1 MISALLL
8 AFVFIA
14 LLSFGVFAFMMRPDQ
29 EQKAMQK
36 RVTAIKTPEG
46 EFQEGVE
53 SLESYLNQKPSSSFQ
68 WLEDRAESTRFSRQ
82 LQVLIIQA
90 DGKTSIG
97 NMIVTSAGIAFGLFL
112 LVSIF
117 TGGMFLAGL
126 AAAAAGAAGPTVLLK
141 IKRSRRVAAFNNAL
155 PESIDMMTRSLR
167 AGHSL
172 VAAIGIVAD
181 QALEPAKFEFGEV
194 FKKQNYGL
202 PLRDALMQMLERVPS
217 QDLRVLV
224 TAILVQKDT
233 GGNLAEILDRTT
245 HVIRERIRIKGEIS
259 THTAQGRLTGW
270 ILCLLPLVLLVLINI
285 VNPGYSK
292 VLIETE
298 TGHKL
303 LYAGVGLLCL
313 GGFIIRN
320 IINGIEV

>member
-1 MISALLL
+1 MIALIFAFLIIAMIS
-8 AFVFIA
+8 
-14 LLSFGVFAFMMRPDQ
+14 FGAFAFAMRPDQ
-29 EQKAMQK
+29 EQKAMLR
-36 RVTAIKTPEG
+36 RVSAIKNPEG
-46 EFQEGVE
+46 EFGEHAE
-53 SLESYLNQKPSSSFQ
+53 SLESYLNQRPATSFQ
-68 WLEDRAESTRFSRQ
+68 WLEELVERSRFSRQ
-82 LQVLIIQA
+82 LQVLIIQS
-90 DGKTSIG
+90 DGKTSLG
-97 NMIVTSAGIAFGLFL
+97 NILMTSAGIAVGLFFVVL
-112 LVSIF
+112 LV
-117 TGGMFLAGL
+117 TGGMVVGAL
-126 AAAAAGAAGPTVLLK
+126 AAGAAGSAGPLFYLK
-141 IKRSRRVAAFNNAL
+141 FRRSRRVAAFNAAL

-167 AGHSL
+167 AGHSI

-181 QALEPAKFEFGEV
+181 QALEPAKYEFGEV

-202 PLRDALMQMLERVPS
+202 PMRDALMQMLERVPS

-270 ILCLLPLVLLVLINI
+270 ILCMLPLVLLVLINI

-313 GGFIIRN
+313 GGFLIRN

>member
-1 MISALLL
+1 MIAALLI
-8 AFVFIA
+8 AFIFIA
-14 LLSFGVFAFMMRPDQ
+14 LVSFGVFAFVMRPNH
-29 EQKAMQK
+29 EQKAVQR
-36 RVTAIKTPEG
+36 RVVGIKNPEG
-46 EFQEGVE
+46 NFVDGGE
-53 SLESYLNQKPSSSFQ
+53 SLENYLNQKPASKFQ
-68 WLEDRAESTRFSRQ
+68 WLEDLVQTSNFSHKM
-82 LQVLIIQA
+82 QVLIIQA
-90 DGKTSIG
+90 DGKTSVG
-97 NMIVTSAGIAFGLFL
+97 NIIMTSLSIALGVAFAVYL
-112 LVSIF
+112 F
-117 TGGMFLAGL
+117 TGLTLIACG
-126 AAAAAGAAGPTVLLK
+126 AGAATGVLPTVFLK
-141 IKRSRRVAAFNNAL
+141 VRRARRLKAFNNVLADC
-155 PESIDMMTRSLR
+155 IDMMTRSLR
-167 AGHSL
+167 AGHSI

-181 QALEPAKFEFGEV
+181 QALEPAKSEFDEV

-202 PLRDALMQMLERVPS
+202 PMRDALLQMLERVPS
-217 QDLRVLV
+217 QDLRVLI

-270 ILCLLPLVLLVLINI
+270 ILCLLPIVLLVLINI

-303 LYAGVGLLCL
+303 LYAGIGLLCL
-313 GGFIIRN
+313 GGFLIRG

>member
-1 MISALLL
+1 MLTALII
-8 AFVFIA
+8 AFVFIS
-14 LLSFGVFAFMMRPDQ
+14 LLCFGVFAFVTRPDK
-29 EQKAMQK
+29 EQKAMQR
-36 RVTAIKTPEG
+36 RVVAIKTPQGDLVE
-46 EFQEGVE
+46 VTE
-53 SLESYLNQKPSSSFQ
+53 SLENYLNQKPASSFQ
-68 WLEDRAESTRFSRQ
+68 WLEDLAERSR
-82 LQVLIIQA
+82 LSRDMQVLIIQS
-90 DGKTSIG
+90 DGQTSIG
-97 NMIVTSAGIAFGLFL
+97 NILMTSVSIGLGIGLALFL
-112 LVSIF
+112 F
-117 TGGMFLAGL
+117 TGMLLAGV
-126 AAAAAGAAGPTVLLK
+126 AVGGAACIAPTAYLK
-141 IKRSRRVAAFNNAL
+141 FKRSRRLNKFDTNL
-155 PESIDMMTRSLR
+155 PECIDMMSRSLR
-167 AGHSL
+167 AGHSV

-181 QALEPAKFEFGEV
+181 QALEPAKSEFSEV

-245 HVIRERIRIKGEIS
+245 HVIRERIRIKGEIQ

-270 ILCLLPLVLLVLINI
+270 ILCMLPLVLLVLINI

-303 LYAGVGLLCL
+303 LYIGVGLLSL
-313 GGFIIRN
+313 GGFLIRG
-320 IINGIEV
+320 IINGIEI

>member
-1 MISALLL
+1 MIAALFF
-8 AFVFIA
+8 AFLFIA
-14 LLSFGVFAFMMRPDQ
+14 LVSFGVFAFVMRPNQ
-29 EQKAMQK
+29 EQKAVQR
-36 RVTAIKTPEG
+36 RVVAIKNPEG
-46 EFQEGVE
+46 AFVDGVE
-53 SLESYLNQKPSSSFQ
+53 NLESYLNQKPATRFQ
-68 WLEDRAESTRFSRQ
+68 WLEDAVQTSKFSHQ
-82 LQVLIIQA
+82 MQILIIQA
-90 DGKTSIG
+90 DGKTSVG
-97 NMIVTSAGIAFGLFL
+97 NILMTSLSIALGVALAVFL
-112 LVSIF
+112 F
-117 TGGMFLAGL
+117 TGMLLAAVGAGL
-126 AAAAAGAAGPTVLLK
+126 AAGFIPSAMLK
-141 IKRSRRVAAFNNAL
+141 FRRARRLKAFNNVLA
-155 PESIDMMTRSLR
+155 ECIDMMTRSLR
-167 AGHSL
+167 AGHSI

-181 QALEPAKFEFGEV
+181 QALEPAKSEFDEV

-202 PLRDALMQMLERVPS
+202 PLRDALLQMLDRVPS

-270 ILCLLPLVLLVLINI
+270 ILCMLPVVLLVLINI

-303 LYAGVGLLCL
+303 LYIGIGLLCL
-313 GGFIIRN
+313 GGFLIRG

>member
-1 MISALLL
+1 MIAALIV
-8 AFVFIA
+8 AFIFIS
-14 LLSFGVFAFMMRPDQ
+14 LVCFGVFAFATRPDQ
-29 EQKAMQK
+29 EQKAMQR
-36 RVTAIKTPEG
+36 RVKAIKTPQG
-46 EFQEGVE
+46 EFADAAD
-53 SLESYLNQKPSSSFQ
+53 SLENYLNQKPASSFQ
-68 WLEDRAESTRFSRQ
+68 WLEDMVDKSKFSHEMQ
-82 LQVLIIQA
+82 ILIIQS

-97 NMIVTSAGIAFGLFL
+97 NVLMMSLAIALGLGLVIYLFTGLL
-112 LVSIF
+112 LV
-117 TGGMFLAGL
+117 GAGVGVAAGL
-126 AAAAAGAAGPTVLLK
+126 GPTLSLK
-141 IKRSRRVAAFNNAL
+141 FKRSRRVNKFNAVL
-155 PESIDMMTRSLR
+155 PECIDMMTRSLR
-167 AGHSL
+167 AGHSV

-181 QALEPAKFEFGEV
+181 QALEPAKSEFGEV

-202 PLRDALMQMLERVPS
+202 PMRDALLQMLERIPS

-285 VNPGYSK
+285 INPGYSK

-303 LYAGVGLLCL
+303 LYIGLGLLCL
-313 GGFIIRN
+313 GGFLIRG